1 MWACAG
7 RGFAETSTVAGVR
20 RGEAVSPVSSVSR
33 VSPSAVALPVT
44 PVCRSSP
51 VDRGD
56 GRPGTCRSIRRESSH
71 RSSASPPDPSPS
83 VAGRV
88 AWRVSNHPRARVVEV
103 ARNHRSPCVA
113 ALRAARSVTKD
124 HSPSSSPHECP
135 CSVGRKANPDESATV
150 PMRAPTK
157 FLGTDPVADS
167 VATVRSRSR
176 MDYPAAGW
184 PGWENRAKWMVD
196 SPDESVCF
204 RADCRRFRC
213 STKRYRD
220 STASYRD
227 HHRPLNAAR
236 DSTECRR
243 IREATNPAT
252 GNGTTSNRRA
262 RSGDRRQGSRCW
274 TNHRSRSSATCR
286 RVESSTYHRRH
297 PYSWRPVHRRS
308 HLPATRWIASA
319 GSHRKGSRLLRFLSP
334 NATVYSSSP
343 KCSRGST
350 SVSYSSPALYHYSSR
365 SDSNRNHRRFPHPNR
380 GSSRNH
386 HHRPRHRPNRSPRHR
401 SNHHCRSHPH
411 RNPRWSRRFRSHRR
425 RDRRRCSY
433 RDVGRNR
440 HR

>member
-1 MWACAG
+1 G
-7 RGFAETSTVAGVR
+7 
-20 RGEAVSPVSSVSR
+20 
-33 VSPSAVALPVT
+33 
-44 PVCRSSP
+44 
-51 VDRGD
+51 
-56 GRPGTCRSIRRESSH
+56 
-71 RSSASPPDPSPS
+71 
-83 VAGRV
+83 
-88 AWRVSNHPRARVVEV
+88 ARVVEV

-113 ALRAARSVTKD
+113 ALRAAWSVTKD
-124 HSPSSSPHECP
+124 QSPLSSPHECP
-135 CSVGRKANPDESATV
+135 CSVGRKANPDEAATV

-157 FLGTDPVADS
+157 FLWADPVADS

-184 PGWENRAKWMVD
+184 PGWENRAKWMVY

-252 GNGTTSNRRA
+252 GNETTSNRRA

-297 PYSWRPVHRRS
+297 SSSWRPVERRC
-308 HLPATRWIASA
+308 HLPATRWMAPA
-319 GSHRKGSRLLRFLSP
+319 LRLREYACLFGF
-334 NATVYSSSP
+334 SSP
-343 KCSRGST
+343 TAMVNASSATCSEDSP
-350 SVSYSSPALYHYSSR
+350 SMSYSSQSLYHYSSR
-365 SDSNRNHRRFPHPNR
+365 SGSNRNLRGFP
-380 GSSRNH
+380 
-386 HHRPRHRPNRSPRHR
+386 RPN
-401 SNHHCRSHPH
+401 
-411 RNPRWSRRFRSHRR
+411 
-425 RDRRRCSY
+425 
-433 RDVGRNR
+433 
-440 HR
+440 